1 MRQLAQLD
9 VRLLRL
15 AERLGHESGGALP
28 LGLERPAR
36 QLQRDDRMDEALLG
50 SVVKITNHPPPL
62 LVGRRHDPRPR
73 RGEFRARLEVRD
85 RCGDE
90 FGELP
95 DPRLRV
101 RRQRLGRP
109 REGDHGAPQAF
120 LDEDRRRDR
129 GTDALCARVSRERA
143 GRVCVVVDAGGA
155 PRVKHERSDVAFHV
169 LAFERQA
176 GADRE
181 AGVRLTVVR
190 DDGGGPVGL
199 VADHCDAVD
208 AQQPRHLLG
217 DGGEDLR
224 RRRLARDQRRDAP

>member
-1 MRQLAQLD
+1 MPVERDGGVDQA
-9 VRLLRL
+9 LLCSVVQI
-15 AERLGHESGGALP
+15 ADHPPALRVVAAAIRGDAASSI
-28 LGLERPAR
+28 GLE
-36 QLQRDDRMDEALLG
+36 
-50 SVVKITNHPPPL
+50 
-62 LVGRRHDPRPR
+62 
-73 RGEFRARLEVRD
+73 FRD

-90 FGELP
+90 FGNSP
-95 DPRLRV
+95 TRDSV
-101 RRQRLGRP
+101 SAGSDRP
-109 REGDHGAPQAF
+109 TVEGDQGAPQAF
-120 LDEDRRRDR
+120 LDEDRRPDR

-190 DDGGGPVGL
+190 DEGGGPVGL

-208 AQQPRHLLG
+208 SQQPRHLLG